1 MIPFSQRH
9 TSNVFNLRH
18 AFVSQVPSAGMAEK
32 DDKDED
38 DTDDTDEGDG
48 DEGTGETSG
57 DAGEKVDNPEAQRH
71 AADAAKHRNRAKQL
85 QAELDELAAWRK
97 EHEDANKTELEKS
110 HAKTKELEDK
120 LEKSDA
126 RVRSSAIRLA
136 FYDSGVGVQ
145 FKNPATALRLLDLD
159 DIEIDDEGEADVA
172 EVKKRAE
179 ALLKAEPYLGKAD
192 SDDRESEGNEQPSG
206 RPPAKKKKGDENRTE
221 LEKKFPALMGR
232 S

>member
-18 AFVSQVPSAGMAEK
+18 AFTSQVPSAGMAEK
-32 DDKDED
+32 DGEED
-38 DTDDTDEGDG
+38 DEKDDTDEGDG
-48 DEGTGETSG
+48 DEDTDDGSAEDG
-57 DAGEKVDNPEAQRH
+57 DKVENPKNKKH
-71 AADAAKHRNRAKQL
+71 AEDAAKYRNRSKQL
-85 QAELDELAAWRK
+85 QAELDELVAWRK
-97 EHEDANKTELEKS
+97 EHEDASKSELEKS
-110 HAKTKELEDK
+110 QRDLKETKEK
-120 LEKSDA
+120 LEKADA
-126 RVRSSAIRLA
+126 KVRSSAIRLA

-159 DIEIDDEGEADVA
+159 DIEIDDEGEADAA

-192 SDDRESEGNEQPSG
+192 TDERESNDTEQPSG
-206 RPPAKKKKGDENRTE
+206 RPPAKKKKGGSDQAE